1 MGINADD
8 SVSYE
13 ESTGGKNFF
22 AIRKVYEAS
31 LDGRTWYR
39 AGDEV
44 YYDPGKKEMMKSTI
58 TKVEYDGSV
67 LVENEKGI
75 FSCSV
80 AEIKSG
86 RIALGKASDREH
98 EGVLAVRY
106 LEQFTVDLTQW
117 YSKGQSCIIRT
128 AHQLLVGV
136 EITNVM
142 NNGNICISC
151 DGIDDVIHYSEI
163 IDISDYCNNVR
174 YLLFGEKPE
183 KNTSVIIQRHVE
195 KTMMECS

>member
-1 MGINADD
+1 MKGIYEKD
-8 SVSYE
+8 S
-13 ESTGGKNFF
+13 NFF
-22 AIRKVYEAS
+22 AIRKVYEGTF
-31 LDGRTWYR
+31 DGTTWFG
-39 AGDEV
+39 AGDV
-44 YYDPGKKEMMKSTI
+44 MYYGKKMLESVI
-58 TKVEYDGSV
+58 LKVECDGSV
-67 LVENEKGI
+67 VVENEKGI

-86 RIALGKASDREH
+86 RIALGKASDREQ

-106 LEQFTVDLTQW
+106 LEQFTVDLTKW

-128 AHQLLVGV
+128 AHQLFVGV

-195 KTMMECS
+195 KTMMECF